1 MSKLLMRKK
10 VMGIHEK
17 QEVGVEERGDGNM
30 WQTTNKRWGKK
41 KMERKWEKN
50 AKRKVDY

>member
-1 MSKLLMRKK
+1 MNKQAMSKLLMRKK

-30 WQTTNKRWGKK
+30 
-41 KMERKWEKN
+41 
-50 AKRKVDY
+50 